1 MRIDFHLHTHH
12 SDGQLAPRELLA
24 AVHGQQVDWYAVTD
38 HDSLMG
44 WQALKDEPGLICGVE
59 ITAGHDGREVHI
71 VGLGID
77 PIHTGLL
84 TLLAEIRAIRLRRLE
99 VLIARLPDT
108 VRRGLTLEQ
117 LRTDPFGRASE
128 TFGRLHLAKA
138 IIRRGG
144 AASVNDAFAQH
155 LGDEHVSDGTL
166 EQFPTPR
173 LVGDTIRAAGGV
185 ALLAH
190 PGIYGT
196 FAAIEP
202 LMAQGLDGLEANHPN
217 LDPSLHATL
226 LGAAKER
233 GWLAS
238 AGSDLHFLGA
248 RKPGAWS
255 LGDLHKPLLER
266 LGAA

>member
-44 WQALKDEPGLICGVE
+44 WQALQDEPGLICGVE

-71 VGLGID
+71 VGLGIAPTND
-77 PIHTGLL
+77 GLL
-84 TLLAEIRAIRLRRLE
+84 ALLAEIRAIRLRRLA
-99 VLIARLPDT
+99 VLIERLPEN
-108 VRRGLTLEQ
+108 VRRGLTLEA
-117 LRTDPFGRASE
+117 LKEDPFGRASE

-144 AASVNDAFAQH
+144 VASVNDAFAQH

-166 EQFPTPR
+166 EAFPTPR
-173 LVGDTIRAAGGV
+173 TVGEVIRAAGGV

-190 PGIYGT
+190 PGIYGS

-217 LDPSLHATL
+217 LDPTLHATL

-233 GWLAS
+233 NWLVS

-248 RKPGAWS
+248 RKPGFWS
-255 LGDLHKPLLER
+255 LGELHQPLLER
-266 LGAA
+266 IGAA